1 MFKQHNIITAV
12 ELGTDK
18 VCVLIGE
25 YAGEELNIIGKGV
38 VPSGG
43 AVVKGE
49 IVSMDL
55 MVEKLNEALDTAD
68 IQSGHELNNSTM
80 FTIAVTNCD
89 MDSLLGEGTAFV
101 QNEEHR
107 IGEEEIYEAVSN
119 AKVQSLNVDRR
130 WVNSLDAYFMID
142 GVRRSSQPLN
152 QRANIL
158 KAYSHIIH
166 GNSNRL
172 ENFSAIL
179 LDAGL
184 EYEPE
189 MIFSPIADM
198 FGVLSDD
205 ELESGTLL
213 VDIGAGTTEYAVV
226 FQNGVLASGVIAI
239 GFEHVANDIAVGL
252 NLPINFC
259 RKILTDGTL
268 EKQTCTGENLHLECR
283 TNSGSMR
290 RVPVASFNRIAD
302 ERLREIF
309 DLLRG
314 KLCKESFWNNLG
326 SGAVLTGGGAKY
338 FKTRDIFHQVCDL
351 PSRIGKPYSAI
362 NAIPPELDDPC
373 YGTIYGVLRY
383 GHLLA
388 LQYESRRKDSFGGN
402 IRDKISGFGDAFART
417 FKNLRN
423 NMKI

>member
-25 YAGEELNIIGKGV
+25 YAGEELTIIGRGV
-38 VPSGG
+38 VPSDG

-55 MVEKLNEALDTAD
+55 MIEKLNEALDTAD
-68 IQSGHELNNSTM
+68 MQSGHELNNSTM
-80 FTIAVTNCD
+80 FTMAVTNCD

-101 QNEEHR
+101 QNEERR

-119 AKVQSLNVDRR
+119 AKVQSLNLDRR
-130 WVNSLDAYFMID
+130 WVNSFDAYFMID

-152 QRANIL
+152 QRANTL

-172 ENFSAIL
+172 ENFAAIL

-198 FGVLSDD
+198 FGVLSDN

-213 VDIGAGTTEYAVV
+213 INFGAGTTEYAVV
-226 FQNGVLASGVIAI
+226 CQNGVLASGVLAI
-239 GFEHVANDIAVGL
+239 GFEHVANDIAAGL

-259 RKILTDGTL
+259 RKLLADGSLEKLTREGTL
-268 EKQTCTGENLHLECR
+268 NLECR
-283 TNSGSMR
+283 TNSGNMR
-290 RVPVASFNRIAD
+290 RIPVDTFNRIAD
-302 ERLREIF
+302 ERIREIF
-309 DLLRG
+309 ELLRN
-314 KLCKESFWNNLG
+314 KLAKESFWNNLA

-351 PSRIGKPYSAI
+351 PSRIGKPYSAV
-362 NAIPPELDDPC
+362 NHIPPELDDPC
-373 YGTIYGVLRY
+373 FGTIYGVLRY

-388 LQYESRRKDSFGGN
+388 LQFESRRKDSFGGI

-423 NMKI
+423 NINN